1 MKITEGNPYIKND
14 YKPIKEVKDKKME
27 HEAIKVKEIKKEKN
41 EEFIKN
47 DIGKHEEVSLNYKK
61 PQVDEKTIQKLW
73 DEVNR
78 QTESL
83 RRLVEQLIKKQ
94 GYTVE
99 EVLKNK
105 EIKIE
110 IDEETQAKAKEAI
123 SEDGYFGVENTAN
136 RIIEFAKAISGGD
149 KSKIGLLKDA
159 VIEGFKQAKEALG
172 GELPEISEKT
182 YDRVMELFDEWEN
195 GETTQ
200 KVETNVE

>member
-14 YKPIKEVKDKKME
+14 YKPIKEVKDKKLDK
-27 HEAIKVKEIKKEKN
+27 EAMKVKEVKEKKEN
-41 EEFIKN
+41 EFIKN
-47 DIGKHEEVSLNYKK
+47 DIGKHEEVSPNYKK
-61 PQVDEKTIQKLW
+61 PQVDEKTIQRLW

-94 GYTVE
+94 GYTVK
-99 EVLKNK
+99 EVLENK

-110 IDEETQAKAKEAI
+110 IDEETQAKANEAI

-172 GELPEISEKT
+172 GTLPEISEKT

-195 GETTQ
+195 GETTEV
-200 KVETNVE
+200 KAE